1 MLWQSSLVF
10 QERISHTH
18 VKSMPCFRHGSGCVS
33 SLGLVMIRFE
43 RYLILQEKY
52 HVLWLLF
59 FFPLRILPQV
69 MLLLYFTLRLFFFK
83 ERQLSSS
90 ACLA

>member
-59 FFPLRILPQV
+59 FF
-69 MLLLYFTLRLFFFK
+69 
-83 ERQLSSS
+83 SSPYIAS
-90 ACLA
+90 SDAAFVFYPHVVFL